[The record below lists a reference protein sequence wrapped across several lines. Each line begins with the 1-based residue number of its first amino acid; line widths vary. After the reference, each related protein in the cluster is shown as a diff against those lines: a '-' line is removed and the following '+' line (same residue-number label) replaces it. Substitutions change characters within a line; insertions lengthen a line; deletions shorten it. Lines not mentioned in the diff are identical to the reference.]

1 MLFTLQFYNKRLVG
15 SSDEMFSF
23 FKKYGIYFLVG
34 VIGGITV
41 MLFGL
46 ILRNNIEVIE
56 IIKIVLS
63 ITALFSTFGGAYL
76 GAKISGNNAI
86 KLAKNERLIE
96 DMMINNQGNKNF
108 LRKIRSI
115 YLINRLDNS
124 LINKIIK
131 NSYDLNNYRRAIV
144 TLNQE
149 CKYIISITDL
159 DSLSNIIAF
168 EYNNIFKSIDQLS
181 TFIGM
186 HYANLV
192 ENVTNQIKDLGY
204 DNFKILSYKSQMEF
218 RIFKNFNKY
227 IYIKIRNLNDY
238 SKQEWIGLKL
248 KEFND
253 LLNKKTID
261 EINEFINDV
270 KKEWLNVSFKESNQL
285 REYIVEYF
293 KNK

>member
-1 MLFTLQFYNKRLVG
+1 MKVNKKTECLLYVVLGVFSGIIG
-15 SSDEMFSF
+15 SSIMIFIIYNYEY
-23 FKKYGIYFLVG
+23 KKEF
-34 VIGGITV
+34 
-41 MLFGL
+41 
-46 ILRNNIEVIE
+46 
-56 IIKIVLS
+56 IKITIS
-63 ITALFSTFGGAYL
+63 IVGLFATFGGAYL

-86 KLAKNERLIE
+86 KLAKKERLID
-96 DMMINNQGNKNF
+96 DMMINNQSNKNF
-108 LRKIRSI
+108 LRKIRST

-159 DSLSNIIAF
+159 DSLSNIVAF
-168 EYNNIFKSIDQLS
+168 EYDNIFKSIDQLS

-204 DNFKILSYKSQMEF
+204 DNFEILSYESQMEF
-218 RIFKNFNKY
+218 RIFKKFNKY
-227 IYIKIRNLNDY
+227 IYIRIRDLDDY
-238 SKQEWIGLKL
+238 SKQEWIRLKL
-248 KEFND
+248 KEFNG

>member
-1 MLFTLQFYNKRLVG
+1 MKVNKKTECLLYVVLGVFSGIIG
-15 SSDEMFSF
+15 SSIMIFIIYNYEY
-23 FKKYGIYFLVG
+23 KKEF
-34 VIGGITV
+34 
-41 MLFGL
+41 
-46 ILRNNIEVIE
+46 
-56 IIKIVLS
+56 IKITIS
-63 ITALFSTFGGAYL
+63 IVGLFATFGGAYL

-86 KLAKNERLIE
+86 KLAKKERLID
-96 DMMINNQGNKNF
+96 DMMINNQSNKNF
-108 LRKIRSI
+108 LRKIRST

-131 NSYDLNNYRRAIV
+131 NSYDLNNYRRAVV

-159 DSLSNIIAF
+159 DSLSNIVAF
-168 EYNNIFKSIDQLS
+168 EYDNIFKSIDQLS

-204 DNFKILSYKSQMEF
+204 DNFEILSYESQMEF
-218 RIFKNFNKY
+218 RIFKKFNKY
-227 IYIKIRNLNDY
+227 IYIRIRDLDDY
-238 SKQEWIGLKL
+238 SKQEWIRLKL
-248 KEFND
+248 KEFNG

>member
-1 MLFTLQFYNKRLVG
+1 MKVNKKIECLLYILLGVFSGIIGSSIMIFIVYNYENKKEFIKITISIVGLFT
-15 SSDEMFSF
+15 
-23 FKKYGIYFLVG
+23 
-34 VIGGITV
+34 
-41 MLFGL
+41 
-46 ILRNNIEVIE
+46 
-56 IIKIVLS
+56 
-63 ITALFSTFGGAYL
+63 TFGGAYL

-86 KLAKNERLIE
+86 KLAKKERLID
-96 DMMINNQGNKNF
+96 DMMINNQSNKNF
-108 LRKIRSI
+108 LRKIRST

-131 NSYDLNNYRRAIV
+131 NSYDLNNYRRAVV

-159 DSLSNIIAF
+159 DSLSNIVAF
-168 EYNNIFKSIDQLS
+168 EYDNIFKSIDQLS

-204 DNFKILSYKSQMEF
+204 DNFEILSYESQMEF
-218 RIFKNFNKY
+218 RILKKFNKY
-227 IYIKIRNLNDY
+227 IYIRIRDLDDY
-238 SKQEWIGLKL
+238 SKQEWIRLKL
-248 KEFND
+248 KEFNG

>member
-1 MLFTLQFYNKRLVG
+1 MKVNKKTECLLYVVLGVFSGIIG
-15 SSDEMFSF
+15 SSIMIFIIYNYEY
-23 FKKYGIYFLVG
+23 KKEF
-34 VIGGITV
+34 
-41 MLFGL
+41 
-46 ILRNNIEVIE
+46 
-56 IIKIVLS
+56 IKITIS
-63 ITALFSTFGGAYL
+63 IVGLFATFGGAYL

-86 KLAKNERLIE
+86 KLAKKERLID
-96 DMMINNQGNKNF
+96 DMMINNQSNKNF
-108 LRKIRSI
+108 LRKIRST

-131 NSYDLNNYRRAIV
+131 NSYDLNNYRRAVV

-159 DSLSNIIAF
+159 DSLSNIVAF
-168 EYNNIFKSIDQLS
+168 EYDNIFKSIDQLS

-204 DNFKILSYKSQMEF
+204 DNFEILSYESQMEF
-218 RIFKNFNKY
+218 RILKKFNKY
-227 IYIKIRNLNDY
+227 IYIRIRDLDDY
-238 SKQEWIGLKL
+238 SKQEWIRLKL
-248 KEFND
+248 KEFNG

>member
-1 MLFTLQFYNKRLVG
+1 MDTKNKNFLLYLLFAMTAMVLVIISSYLAIAELSDFKNAKDTLTIIISIIALFT
-15 SSDEMFSF
+15 
-23 FKKYGIYFLVG
+23 
-34 VIGGITV
+34 
-41 MLFGL
+41 
-46 ILRNNIEVIE
+46 
-56 IIKIVLS
+56 
-63 ITALFSTFGGAYL
+63 TFGGAYI
-76 GAKISGNNAI
+76 GAKVSGEDAI
-86 KLAKNERLIE
+86 KLAKKERLIG
-96 DMMINNQGNKNF
+96 DMMTNNQANKKF
-108 LRKIRSI
+108 LRKIRST
-115 YLINRLDNS
+115 YLINSLDNS

-144 TLNQE
+144 TLNQK

-168 EYNNIFKSIDQLS
+168 EYDNIFKSIDQLS

-204 DNFKILSYKSQMEF
+204 DNFEILSYESQMEF
-218 RIFKNFNKY
+218 RILKNFNKY
-227 IYIKIRNLNDY
+227 IYIKIRDLNDY
-238 SKQEWIGLKL
+238 NKQEWIRLKL
-248 KEFND
+248 EEFND

-285 REYIVEYF
+285 REYIVEYL

>member
-1 MLFTLQFYNKRLVG
+1 MKVNKKTECLLYVVLGVFSGIIG
-15 SSDEMFSF
+15 SSIMIFIIYNYEY
-23 FKKYGIYFLVG
+23 KKEF
-34 VIGGITV
+34 
-41 MLFGL
+41 
-46 ILRNNIEVIE
+46 
-56 IIKIVLS
+56 IKITIS
-63 ITALFSTFGGAYL
+63 IVGLFATFGGAYL

-86 KLAKNERLIE
+86 KLAKKERLID
-96 DMMINNQGNKNF
+96 DMMINNQSNKNF
-108 LRKIRSI
+108 LRKIRST

-131 NSYDLNNYRRAIV
+131 NSYDLNNYRRAVV

-159 DSLSNIIAF
+159 DSLSNIVAF
-168 EYNNIFKSIDQLS
+168 EYDNIFKSIDQLS

-204 DNFKILSYKSQMEF
+204 DNFEILSYESQMEF
-218 RIFKNFNKY
+218 RIFKKFNKY
-227 IYIKIRNLNDY
+227 IYIRIRDLDDY
-238 SKQEWIGLKL
+238 SKQEWIRLKL
-248 KEFND
+248 KEFNS